1 VVISST
7 ATFEGPIY
15 SADTIRRLAQAS
27 NSEQDS
33 RWHTRLGW
41 VLTIYEHLEDGCE
54 EFTLALHLDP
64 DNFRAQMWL
73 AEAFAKQGK
82 LNLAIEAS
90 LTTLNHCPPDLQFV
104 IRDIWSN
111 IRKWRYELGDEEG
124 AIEATKASFATGEEG
139 PYGNLINF
147 QMLHDLRQH
156 QLIIDMAKTLD
167 EIPSRQVPGSL
178 LDAFVR
184 ECCPYIVLGYAANAV
199 GQLEYIDRIFR
210 RAISNASHENNILG
224 ERRQRANYGW
234 FVFAFKRDESKALE
248 ICKAVVSEYLASPP
262 AKGFFQWDDRDSR
275 QLAES
280 LLIQIYLRKA
290 IAGHPDAST
299 VWFTELQNLLQR
311 LEALKMQE
319 AEASIYKNE
328 GSSATALWHRLHGQ
342 PDVAKRL
349 LSELVLEGLRILTD
363 ADPDNDIQGYV
374 ILGKALLTFGD
385 RRNASVAFAVAGA
398 PPNSFEKLKQQD
410 REETP
415 IPVNAAEATLTQPS
429 TEPSDPT
436 SAAGAARANPA
447 GSDVAEQ
454 EDPASYLPYGCA
466 GECSRKT
473 KTWTAYYRCEY
484 CYDTGF
490 CDECVELVKASKLPF
505 RVCDSS
511 HPFLQV
517 YPIDLDMADVGASVD
532 NGLIVPRAEW
542 LDMLRREWMADK
554 VYQVYSPRVVR
565 S

>member
-1 VVISST
+1 VAISRT

-27 NSEQDS
+27 NFEQDS

-54 EFTLALHLDP
+54 EFILALHLDP

-90 LTTLNHCPPDLQFV
+90 LTALNQCPHDELNLQFV
-104 IRDIWSN
+104 THDIWSN
-111 IRKWRYELGDEEG
+111 IRKWKYELGDEEG
-124 AIEATKASFATGEEG
+124 AIEATKASFAAQGES
-139 PYGNLINF
+139 PYDNLINF
-147 QMLHDLRQH
+147 EMLSDLRQY

-167 EIPSRQVPGSL
+167 ETPSQRVPGSL

-184 ECCPYIVLGYAANAV
+184 ECCPYFVLGYAANAV

-210 RAISNASHENNILG
+210 RAISNASHENDILG

-262 AKGFFQWDDRDSR
+262 AKGFFEWDDRNSR

-290 IAGHPDAST
+290 FAGHPDAST
-299 VWFTELQNLLQR
+299 IWFTELQDLLQR

-319 AEASIYKNE
+319 AEASVYKKE
-328 GSSATALWHRLHGQ
+328 GSSAMGLWHRLHGQ

-363 ADPDNDIQGYV
+363 ADPDNDIGGYV

-398 PPNSFEKLKQQD
+398 PPNSFEKMQQQD

-429 TEPSDPT
+429 TEPSNPT
-436 SAAGAARANPA
+436 SAAGAARTNPA

-466 GECSRKT
+466 GECGRKT
-473 KTWTAYYRCEY
+473 RTWTAYYRCEY
-484 CYDTGF
+484 CYDAGF

-517 YPIDLDMADVGASVD
+517 YPIDLDMARVGASVD
-532 NGLIVPRAEW
+532 NGLVVPRAEW
-542 LDMLRREWMADK
+542 LDMLRQEWMA
-554 VYQVYSPRVVR
+554 
-565 S
+565 